1 MTGWQAL
8 LEAMP
13 DAVVVSDGERIVF
26 ANGRLHALT
35 GHPPGSLDGAPLE
48 LLIPEEARATHRG
61 AVAAYHAAPAT
72 RPMGLGRPTV
82 CRHADGSTV
91 PVDIS
96 LSPLPMHGWIVAVVR
111 DDRDRLRSEAELFHR
126 ATHDP
131 LTGLANR
138 AMLDDRL
145 ALAVERHRRQPRP
158 DRRLVVLFVDLDR
171 FKAVNDAHGH
181 AAGDE
186 VLVAVAAALRSTFR
200 PGDTVARVGGDEF
213 VVVCEEMPVGEIA
226 ALADRV
232 VQTVAAA
239 AQGTRWPEAQQVTVS
254 VGVASIAEDG
264 ESHDLQERADQAMY
278 VAKRAGG
285 NRWSGPDGE
294 DRQAEG
300 REAASEVGGGHGA
313 GGRVVDV
320 DLEEPVGRGIAT
332 ELGDGDVVVVE
343 RLEEQRDRR
352 PGHAHG
358 PTMVDDAVDDDAVGR
373 AADLHQADAGG
384 LGTPLVVLG
393 SVRVLPEAVG
403 EDQHEQSHAAEERQ
417 AQHQPGAHRAGP
429 RGVDDSV
436 GRGHGPTIDR
446 HGPGGQGRWS
456 RIARTFDSPAL

>member
-1 MTGWQAL
+1 MTGWRAL

-26 ANGRLHALT
+26 ANRRLHALT
-35 GHPPGSLDGAPLE
+35 GHAPGSLHGAPLE
-48 LLIPEEARATHRG
+48 LLIPDDARATHRG

-82 CRHADGSTV
+82 CRHADGSTI

-145 ALAVERHRRQPRP
+145 AQAVERHRRHPDP

-181 AAGDE
+181 AAGDD

-213 VVVCEEMPVGEIA
+213 VVVCEEMPVPEIA
-226 ALADRV
+226 ALADRLV
-232 VQTVAAA
+232 HTVADAA
-239 AQGTRWPEAQQVTVS
+239 HGTAWTEARQVTVS
-254 VGVASIAEDG
+254 VGVAAIAEDG
-264 ESHDLQERADQAMY
+264 DPRDLQDRADRAMY
-278 VAKRAGG
+278 AAKRAGG

-294 DRQAEG
+294 DRQPQG
-300 REAASEVGGGHGA
+300 GEAVTEVGGGHGA
-313 GGRVVDV
+313 GGGVIDV
-320 DLEEPVGRGIAT
+320 DLDDPVGRRVAA

-343 RLEEQRDRR
+343 RLE
-352 PGHAHG
+352 
-358 PTMVDDAVDDDAVGR
+358 
-373 AADLHQADAGG
+373 
-384 LGTPLVVLG
+384 
-393 SVRVLPEAVG
+393 
-403 EDQHEQSHAAEERQ
+403 
-417 AQHQPGAHRAGP
+417 
-429 RGVDDSV
+429 
-436 GRGHGPTIDR
+436 
-446 HGPGGQGRWS
+446 
-456 RIARTFDSPAL
+456 

>member
-1 MTGWQAL
+1 MSRKSPSTLPGDGCGGVHWPHEILSGWPVRVTAWREL
-8 LEAMP
+8 LEALP

-26 ANGRLHALT
+26 ANSRLHALT
-35 GHPPGSLDGAPLE
+35 GYEPGTLQGAPLDQ
-48 LLIPEEARATHRG
+48 LIPVEARTAHRR
-61 AVAAYHAAPAT
+61 AVAAYRAEPAT
-72 RPMGLGRPTV
+72 RPMGMGRPTF
-82 CRHADGSTV
+82 CRHADGSAI

-145 ALAVERHRRQPRP
+145 TLAIERHRRQTGS

-186 VLVAVAAALRSTFR
+186 VLVAVADTLRSTFR

-213 VVVCEEMPVGEIA
+213 VVVCEGLPVGEISTV
-226 ALADRV
+226 ADRV
-232 VQTVAAA
+232 VRSIAAA
-239 AQGTRWPEAQQVTVS
+239 VRETSWALARQVTVS
-254 VGVASIAEDG
+254 VGVASVEEGDG
-264 ESHDLQERADQAMY
+264 PGDLQARADRAMY

-285 NRWSGPDGE
+285 GRWSGPDGQ
-294 DRQAEG
+294 DRQSEG
-300 REAASEVGGGHGA
+300 GAPVADVGGGHGA

-320 DLEEPVGRGIAT
+320 DLEDSDGGGVPT

-343 RLEEQRDRR
+343 RLEEQRDR
-352 PGHAHG
+352 
-358 PTMVDDAVDDDAVGR
+358 
-373 AADLHQADAGG
+373 
-384 LGTPLVVLG
+384 
-393 SVRVLPEAVG
+393 
-403 EDQHEQSHAAEERQ
+403 
-417 AQHQPGAHRAGP
+417 
-429 RGVDDSV
+429 
-436 GRGHGPTIDR
+436 
-446 HGPGGQGRWS
+446 
-456 RIARTFDSPAL
+456 